1 MAEDGS
7 KQSESVWPLP
17 KFRFEVRFGHVAVAF
32 QEVSG
37 LDVESQPIEYRG
49 GSGAAFSTVK
59 MPGIKKYG
67 NITLKK
73 GVFPKDGEFW
83 AWYVGLVRPCW
94 CAISAP
100 YEAEQWSGRELAE
113 GREAHGGKPWFPS
126 VSFTARKA
134 DASPLSSPSLLP
146 PPPTSPAPV

>member
-100 YEAEQWSGRELAE
+100 YDVASSLRTHPHPNPSPNGE
-113 GREAHGGKPWFPS
+113 GVFVIRALVRNSAPYGS
-126 VSFTARKA
+126 VGASAIRAR
-134 DASPLSSPSLLP
+134 PQLI
-146 PPPTSPAPV
+146 